1 MNDAT
6 LLSRT
11 YGTLNRG
18 IATSPANELAGYP
31 NHTPN
36 GVSAYNESRMSYARP
51 LGLGLG

>member
-1 MNDAT
+1 MMPHYCRVPTA
-6 LLSRT
+6 
-11 YGTLNRG
+11 RG

-36 GVSAYNESRMSYARP
+36 GVSAYNESRMTYARP